1 MRYLQR
7 YYKGKEINLQGKEAK
22 PMHSSEYAEIHIAT
36 GIHLA
41 GKMET
46 TADLTRIQEAT
57 HGDSQSLHVG
67 VGGSHAPSKEKLLV
81 FVQMALLLNFT
92 GIIGLILISS

>member
-1 MRYLQR
+1 
-7 YYKGKEINLQGKEAK
+7 
-22 PMHSSEYAEIHIAT
+22 MHSSECTEIHIAT
-36 GIHLA
+36 GIRLA

-67 VGGSHAPSKEKLLV
+67 VGGSHAPSEEQLLV
-81 FVQMALLLNFT
+81 LVQMALLLNFT
-92 GIIGLILISS
+92 GITGLILISS